1 MNAATQ
7 QTSQQLLAA
16 FGITNVVGFFLV
28 LARVTPL
35 FVVAPMF
42 SSRQIPGRVRTI
54 VALAFT
60 LGLYPLAIAGQR
72 LPDDAAEIV
81 GLVVKELLVG
91 LAFAM
96 CVGLLFA
103 AIDAAGS
110 LLDFMVG
117 FAFGATV
124 DPMTGNNSAVLT
136 RLYSLVAVAVF
147 IVINGDAW
155 LIQGMSR
162 TFDLV
167 PLSASPDFA
176 SISEGVVAT
185 FTTIFSSALEVAAPV
200 VIACVLTDVGFGVVS
215 RVVPQMN
222 VFAVGF
228 PVKVLVGLLVVAA
241 SLPFV
246 AGWISDELTASV
258 SQALQTVRL
267 GVI

>member
-1 MNAATQ
+1 MNATQ
-7 QTSQQLLAA
+7 QTSEQLLAA
-16 FGITNVVGFFLV
+16 LGVRNVLGFFLV
-28 LARVTPL
+28 LARLTPL
-35 FVVAPMF
+35 FIVAPLF
-42 SSRQIPGRVRTI
+42 NSRQIPTRARTGI
-54 VALAFT
+54 ALALA
-60 LGLYPLAIAGQR
+60 LGLYPMAIAGQT
-72 LPDDAAEIV
+72 LPDGVVEIV

-91 LAFAM
+91 LAFAL
-96 CVGLLFA
+96 CIAILFA
-103 AIDAAGS
+103 AIDSAGA

-136 RLYSLVAVAVF
+136 RVYMLVAIAIF
-147 IVINGDAW
+147 IAINGDAW

-167 PLSASPDFA
+167 PLSSTPDFA
-176 SISEGVVAT
+176 SIAEGVVAT
-185 FTTIFSSALEVAAPV
+185 FTTIFASALQVAAPV
-200 VIACVLTDVGFGVVS
+200 IIACVLTDVGFGVVS

-246 AGWISDELTASV
+246 GGWISDQLTVSV
-258 SQALQTVRL
+258 SQALQTVRM